1 MKLKVTIDGKT
12 YEVEVEA
19 AEPETQGPPTPRQ
32 FAVNPAPVKLAA
44 APTAPATP
52 PPAAQGGAPV
62 DESKVCRSPVSGIVV
77 RVAAQVGQSL
87 QTGDVLLVLEAM
99 KMETNITAPNAGKIA
114 AIKVNQGD
122 SVQSGQVVVE
132 FE

>member
-1 MKLKVTIDGKT
+1 VKLKVTVDGKT
-12 YEVEVEA
+12 YEVDVEA
-19 AEPETQGPPTPRQ
+19 AEPEPQGPPAPRQ
-32 FAVNPAPVKLAA
+32 FAVNPAPVKVPA
-44 APTAPATP
+44 APAAPA
-52 PPAAQGGAPV
+52 PAASGAPV

-77 RVAAQVGQSL
+77 RVAAQVGQTL

-114 AIKVNQGD
+114 AITVNQGD

>member
-1 MKLKVTIDGKT
+1 MKLNVTIDGKT

-19 AEPETQGPPTPRQ
+19 AEPEPQGPPAPRQ
-32 FAVNPAPVKLAA
+32 FVVNPAPVKV
-44 APTAPATP
+44 PAGPAVP
-52 PPAAQGGAPV
+52 PVPAAQGGAPV
-62 DESKVCRSPVSGIVV
+62 DEAKVCRSPVSGIVV
-77 RVAAQVGQSL
+77 RVAAQVGQTL
-87 QTGDVLLVLEAM
+87 QAGDVLLVLEAM

>member
-1 MKLKVTIDGKT
+1 VKLKVTIDGKT
-12 YEVEVEA
+12 YEVEVET
-19 AEPETQGPPTPRQ
+19 AEPEPQGPAAPRQ
-32 FAVNPAPVKLAA
+32 FAVNPAPVKVPA
-44 APTAPATP
+44 APVAPQAPA
-52 PPAAQGGAPV
+52 AGGAPV
-62 DESKVCRSPVSGIVV
+62 DETKVCRSPVSGIVV
-77 RVAAQVGQSL
+77 RVAAQVGQTL

-122 SVQSGQVVVE
+122 GVQSGQVVVE

>member
-19 AEPETQGPPTPRQ
+19 AEPEPQGPPAPRQ
-32 FAVNPAPVKLAA
+32 FAVNPAPVKVPAG
-44 APTAPATP
+44 PTAPAP
-52 PPAAQGGAPV
+52 APAAQGGAPV

-77 RVAAQVGQSL
+77 RVAAQVGQTL

-122 SVQSGQVVVE
+122 GVQSGQVVVE